1 MTMEEASQIHYI
13 LAEIRVIQQELAKL
27 QQDRNFYKPNIIS
40 DMPKGGSSTE
50 SDVDRHLE
58 QDLRLRGML
67 KYTLE
72 KLQEE
77 RRKFEEFLNGVEDP
91 ELRLILR
98 LRCVNNLTWH
108 EIGEQLGMDRRT
120 ASRKFFG
127 YFERCPQC
135 PPGL

>member
-1 MTMEEASQIHYI
+1 M
-13 LAEIRVIQQELAKL
+13 IQQELTKL

-40 DMPKGGSSTE
+40 DMPRGGGSAE

-58 QDLRLRGML
+58 QELRLRGML
-67 KYTLE
+67 KYSLE

-77 RRKFEEFLNGVEDP
+77 RRKFEEFLDGVEDP

-98 LRCVNNLTWH
+98 LRCVNNLSWH

-135 PPGL
+135 PSGL

>member
-13 LAEIRVIQQELAKL
+13 LEEIKVIQRELVKL
-27 QQDRNFYKPNIIS
+27 QQNQNFYKPNIIS
-40 DMPKGGSSTE
+40 DMPRGGGSTE
-50 SDVDRHLE
+50 SDVDRHLDQE
-58 QDLRLRGML
+58 LQLRSML
-67 KYTLE
+67 KYSLE
-72 KLQEE
+72 KLQKE
-77 RRKFEEFLNGVEDP
+77 RRKFEEFLNEVEDP

-98 LRCVNNLTWH
+98 LRCVNNMSWY

-120 ASRKFFG
+120 ASRKFFR